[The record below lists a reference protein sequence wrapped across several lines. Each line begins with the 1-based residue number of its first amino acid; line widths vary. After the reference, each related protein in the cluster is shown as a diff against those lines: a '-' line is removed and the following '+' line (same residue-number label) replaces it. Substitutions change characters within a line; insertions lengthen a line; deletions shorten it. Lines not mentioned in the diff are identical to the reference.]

1 MTNDEK
7 IIRRVFGR
15 KDTPSSCEAQ
25 GLCWKAMTP
34 QITKCVPCSKDSW
47 SRASGWSN
55 MTSAETETNCA
66 GVDNIDGN
74 VTKYDLCIEASLDC
88 GNDTDCNE
96 LARKYA
102 QALREGYSKDFV
114 AFKKKVRNLGFLNTG
129 LEWLDNMLNRPTSS
143 SDNPY
148 INGGGSDD
156 DDKGLSTGAKIGIGV
171 GILAVLGTIG
181 YFIFKK

>member
-34 QITKCVPCSKDSW
+34 HLTKCVPCSKDSW
-47 SRASGWSN
+47 SKASGWSN
-55 MTSAETETNCA
+55 MTSSEALTNCDKL
-66 GVDNIDGN
+66 DNTEG
-74 VTKYDLCIEASLDC
+74 KYDMCMDASIGC
-88 GNDTDCNE
+88 GSDSECSE

-102 QALREGYSKDFV
+102 EALSEGYSKDFV

-129 LEWLDNMLNRPTSS
+129 LDFLNNLLNKPQ
-143 SDNPY
+143 
-148 INGGGSDD
+148 GGTGSGGNYPPPP
-156 DDKGLSTGAKIGIGV
+156 KQGMSTVAKIGIGV
-171 GILAVLGTIG
+171 GVLAVLGTIG
-181 YFIFKK
+181 YFIFREK